1 MTRRVRLLT
10 ALACLAL
17 AALLACQGASA
28 GTAAR
33 SPIPVLAYY
42 YIWFE
47 ATSWDRAKVD
57 YPLLG
62 RYASDERRVMER
74 HVAWAKE
81 SGIDGFIVSWKS
93 TWRLNRRLELLMEVA
108 AEADFKLAVIYQGLD
123 FDREPLQVERIKDD
137 LDFFI
142 DTYASSPVFDLFEK
156 PLLIWSGTWRFPRGA
171 VQAVTASRRNDLLI
185 LSSEKDVSGYARLH
199 RLVDGNAYYWS
210 SANPVTY
217 ARFGKKLTDL
227 EEAVHADRGLW
238 IAPVAPGFDARLIG
252 GVEVVPRRAGE
263 TLRERWDAAVASSPD
278 AIGII
283 SWNEFSEN
291 THIEPSER
299 YGTRYLEAVADIIG
313 AQPRSL
319 AELDSSD
326 TAPTDEALSGAG
338 YGAPLLGAMVALL
351 GAVVFTV
358 VNRRRRASGRT
369 RSRRRLAIEDLQ
381 RPHGREP

>member
-1 MTRRVRLLT
+1 MRMLT

-17 AALLACQGASA
+17 ATGLACMGASA

-33 SPIPVLAYY
+33 NPIPVLAYY
-42 YIWFE
+42 YIWFD
-47 ATSWDRAKVD
+47 ATSWERAKVD

-62 RYASDERRVMER
+62 HYSSDERRVMER

-108 AEADFKLAVIYQGLD
+108 AKADFKLVIIYQGLD
-123 FDREPLQVERIKDD
+123 FDREPQTVERIEDD

-142 DTYASSPVFDLFEK
+142 DTYAASPVFDLFEK
-156 PLLIWSGTWRFPRGA
+156 PLFIWSGTWRFSRA
-171 VQAVTASRRNDLLI
+171 DVRRVTSSRRDDLLI
-185 LSSEKDVSGYARLH
+185 LSTAKNVSDYARLR

-217 ARFGKKLTDL
+217 PRFGKKLADFG
-227 EEAVHADRGLW
+227 EAVHADRGLW
-238 IAPVAPGFDARLIG
+238 LAPVAPGFDARLIG
-252 GVEVVPRRAGE
+252 GREVVPRRAGE
-263 TLRERWDAAVASSPD
+263 TLRERWDAAVESSPD
-278 AIGII
+278 AIGVI

-299 YGTRYLEAVADIIG
+299 YGTRYLKAVADIIG

-319 AELDSSD
+319 ADLDSSEA
-326 TAPTDEALSGAG
+326 TPTEAAGTGAG
-338 YGAPLLGAMVALL
+338 YAAPLLGAMIALL
-351 GAVVFTV
+351 TAVVFTV
-358 VNRRRRASGRT
+358 VNRRRRANRRT
-369 RSRRRLAIEDLQ
+369 RPRRALTINDLQ
-381 RPHGREP
+381 QPHGREPQ

>member
-1 MTRRVRLLT
+1 MRMLT

-17 AALLACQGASA
+17 ATGLACMGASA

-33 SPIPVLAYY
+33 NPIPVLAYY
-42 YIWFE
+42 YIWFD
-47 ATSWDRAKVD
+47 ATSWERAKVD

-62 RYASDERRVMER
+62 HYSSDERRVMER

-108 AEADFKLAVIYQGLD
+108 AKADFKLVIIYQGLD
-123 FDREPLQVERIKDD
+123 FDREPQTVERIEDD

-142 DTYASSPVFDLFEK
+142 DTYAASPVFDLFEK
-156 PLLIWSGTWRFPRGA
+156 PLLIWSGTWLFSGPA
-171 VQAVTASRRNDLLI
+171 VRAVTASRRDDLLI
-185 LSSEKDVSGYARLH
+185 LSTEKNVSGYARLH
-199 RLVDGNAYYWS
+199 RFVDGNAYYWS

-217 ARFGKKLTDL
+217 PRFGKKLTDFG
-227 EEAVHADRGLW
+227 EAVHADRGLW
-238 IAPVAPGFDARLIG
+238 LAPVAPGFDARLIG
-252 GVEVVPRRAGE
+252 GREVVPRRAGE

-299 YGTRYLEAVADIIG
+299 YGTRYLKTVADIIG

-319 AELDSSD
+319 ADLDSSEA
-326 TAPTDEALSGAG
+326 APTDTAGTGAE
-338 YGAPLLGAMVALL
+338 YGAPLLGAMIALL
-351 GAVVFTV
+351 TAVVFTV
-358 VNRRRRASGRT
+358 VSRRRRANRRT
-369 RSRRRLAIEDLQ
+369 RPRRALTIKDLQ
-381 RPHGREP
+381 PPHGREPQ